1 MKPRPRDVSS
11 TYRNTER
18 SWTEPLSQ
26 GRKSTDANNSGAG
39 GGGGAAK
46 PVPYHGMAH
55 SKDEPIRPQVL
66 QGIKTHQ
73 GQLEVIHSI
82 ANAC

>member
-11 TYRNTER
+11 TYRGTER

-26 GRKSTDANNSGAG
+26 GRKSTDANNSDGGG

-46 PVPYHGMAH
+46 PVPYHGMAYCA
-55 SKDEPIRPQVL
+55 DERIRPQVL
-66 QGIKTHQ
+66 HVIKGTKESHK
-73 GQLEVIHSI
+73 
-82 ANAC
+82 